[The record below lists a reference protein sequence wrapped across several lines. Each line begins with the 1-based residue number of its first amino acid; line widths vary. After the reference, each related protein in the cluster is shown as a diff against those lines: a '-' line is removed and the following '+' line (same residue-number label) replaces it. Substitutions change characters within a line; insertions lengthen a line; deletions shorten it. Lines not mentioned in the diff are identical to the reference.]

1 MTKILIVEDEK
12 SLADVTC
19 DFLRARD
26 FTVDLAGDGDEA
38 ASLLKFDDYD
48 LIVLDWTLPGQD
60 GLAVLRQY
68 RQRGGL
74 APVIML
80 TGKKEVEDKETGFDA
95 GADDYLT
102 KPFHLRELLARIK
115 ALLRRP
121 RSQAD
126 NLIRAGYLEID
137 PDSRRVTR
145 DGEELDL
152 LPREFALI
160 LFLARNPGQVF
171 SAEAIV
177 QRVWPT
183 DSDVSPSAVRIY
195 ITRLRKKI
203 DRSGS
208 GEPSLITTV
217 HSVGYRLDI

>member
-126 NLIRAGYLEID
+126 NLVRAGYLEID
-137 PDSRRVTR
+137 PEARRVTR

-152 LPREFALI
+152 LPREFALL

-183 DSDVSPSAVRIY
+183 DSEVSPSVVRIY

-203 DRSGS
+203 DRGGS
-208 GEPSLITTV
+208 DEPSLITTV